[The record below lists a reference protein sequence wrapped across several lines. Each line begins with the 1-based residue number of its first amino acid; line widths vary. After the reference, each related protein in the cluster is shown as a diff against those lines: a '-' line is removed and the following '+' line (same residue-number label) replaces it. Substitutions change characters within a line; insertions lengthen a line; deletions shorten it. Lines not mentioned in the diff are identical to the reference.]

1 MEAVEA
7 ILGRRS
13 IRKFLDTPVPA
24 ELEEKLLRAAMAA
37 PSAGNQ
43 QPWHFVAVRDRERL
57 EQLAAT
63 SPHAGML
70 AGAPLG
76 IAVCGRPAGLPH
88 EHFWIQ
94 DCSAAVE
101 NLLVAAHALGLGAVW
116 LGYHPRAERVAG
128 AGRVL
133 ELPEGVVT
141 LAVIP
146 VGYPAES
153 KPPAGRYDPSRVH
166 RDRW

>member
-13 IRKFLDTPVPA
+13 IRKYLPTAVPPA
-24 ELEEKLLRAAMAA
+24 LEEKLLQAAMAA

-43 QPWHFVAVRDRERL
+43 QPWHFVVVRERGRL
-57 EQLAAT
+57 TELSGT

-76 IAVCGRPAGLPH
+76 IAVCGRPGGLKH
-88 EHFWIQ
+88 EPFWVQ
-94 DCSAAVE
+94 DCAAAVE

-116 LGYHPRAERVAG
+116 LGYHPRADRVEA

-133 ELPEGVVT
+133 GLPEDLVT
-141 LAVIP
+141 LAVIA
-146 VGYPAES
+146 VGYPDEA
-153 KPPAGRYDPSRVH
+153 KPPAGRFDPARVH